1 MLKKNI
7 IKSSNFLVFLLNCM
21 QKEDAQLNRATI
33 KVQIRAIKAQF
44 YNICK
49 FGLLQGLD
57 INAHIKVKQY

>member
-7 IKSSNFLVFLLNCM
+7 TKSANFLVFLLNCLNCM
-21 QKEDAQLNRATI
+21 QKEDAQLDRATI

-57 INAHIKVKQY
+57 INAHI